1 MTSTYIYSVKIDLEI
16 EAIYIHVYEYETRL
30 VPIYIIM
37 NMKLG
42 WFLHVTLS
50 PLPTNDREVLE
61 ILLDGRRLSTAV
73 LVEMPE
79 SEARLLAEVAVLEGA
94 ASTAHPVIVH
104 PLGHGLQNGN
114 CGTVLCV

>member
-1 MTSTYIYSVKIDLEI
+1 MKIGLET
-16 EAIYIHVYEYETRL
+16 EV
-30 VPIYIIM
+30 IYIIYIIILYKIIHYM

-42 WFLHVTLS
+42 WFLYVNFS
-50 PLPTNDREVLE
+50 PPPTDDRKVFEV
-61 ILLDGRRLSTAV
+61 LLDGRRLSTAV

-79 SEARLLAEVAVLEGA
+79 SEAWLLAEVAVLEGA

-114 CGTVLCV
+114 CTRSIILPGSYKRNY